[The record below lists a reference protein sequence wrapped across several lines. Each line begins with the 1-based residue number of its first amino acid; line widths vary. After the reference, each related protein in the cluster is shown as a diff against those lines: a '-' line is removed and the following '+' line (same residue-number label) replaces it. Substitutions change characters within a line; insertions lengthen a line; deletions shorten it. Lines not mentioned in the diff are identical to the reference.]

1 MTHYWWMRVRLL
13 LGLLAAGVMLAQTA
27 DEDFKIYTEHP
38 RLLLKAQRLRLLHRE
53 SERRSQRW
61 QQLEAL
67 VMGKVQMP
75 EPGFASALVYQ
86 VNGEEAIGRQ
96 AIAWALAPSAT
107 DLRQLALVYDWC
119 QPLLKEPDARALRT
133 KLQKGIERTSTASDV
148 ATVRSRVF
156 AAVALE
162 DDATLKDTVMGWWR
176 KQLAPALKSG
186 SRTLTRAEVY
196 PMFEILHAVRDTVNI
211 EMRED
216 AAKYFQELPAY
227 LLLSYYPAVY
237 PAAENDYRVPVYSG
251 KDEPDLKAAAFSR
264 AAELSIVAF
273 DPNALESQFLQGWL
287 IHDKFMMRGVQGI
300 CYEFLW
306 ANPYQPGLSYFHMPL
321 KFHDPKNGRLFVR
334 SSWDD
339 DATWLGYFD
348 GKVQLFE
355 DGRIQPLSLQTQQEP
370 TVIGDNAILLGNN
383 KIKLVLDPESP
394 TSYFIIGLKP
404 HQKYLIE
411 ADDEELTEDETD
423 AGGILALNFKRK
435 DKMSVRISLR
445 SLPARAG
452 L

>member
-1 MTHYWWMRVRLL
+1 MHVRLL
-13 LGLLAAGVMLAQTA
+13 LGLLAAGAIFAQTA

-38 RLLLKAQRLRLLHRE
+38 RLLLKAQRLKLLRRE

-67 VMGKVQMP
+67 VLGKVQMP
-75 EPGFASALVYQ
+75 EPGFAFALVYQ
-86 VNGEEAIGRQ
+86 VNLEEGVGRQ
-96 AIAWALAPSAT
+96 AIAWALTPAAT

-119 QPLLKEPDARALRT
+119 QPLLKDTEAKTLRA
-133 KLQKGIERTSTASDV
+133 KLQKSMEQTAKASDI
-148 ATVRSRVF
+148 AAVRSRVF
-156 AAVALE
+156 AAIALE
-162 DDATLKDTVMGWWR
+162 DDATLKNVVTIWWR
-176 KQLAPALKSG
+176 KQVAPALKG
-186 SRTLTRAEVY
+186 GTRTLTRAEVY
-196 PMFEILHAVRDTVNI
+196 PMIEIQHAIRDTVNV

-251 KDEPDLKAAAFSR
+251 TTEPDLKAAAFSR
-264 AAELSIVAF
+264 AAELSIVSY
-273 DPNALESQFLQGWL
+273 DPNAVESQFLQGWL

-321 KFHDPKNGRLFVR
+321 KFHDTRNGRLFIR

-355 DGRIQPLSLQTQQEP
+355 DGRIQPLSLQTQKEP
-370 TVIGDNAILLGNN
+370 TMVGDNAVLLGSN
-383 KIKLVLDPESP
+383 KMKLDLDAESP

-404 HQKYLIE
+404 HQNYLIE
-411 ADDEELTEDETD
+411 ADDEELTEEETD

-435 DKMSVRISLR
+435 DKMSVRIM
-445 SLPARAG
+445 LPPG
-452 L
+452 KKL